1 MINLYTLP
9 GLAFNSP
16 SLSVPLIKGYLK
28 ENNITTKQYD
38 LTQKFFE
45 KCVNSNYIKKH
56 KSKYYNS
63 LKLDEKSIIYNID
76 KSIQYM
82 KSRRINTDKIIDSNE
97 IILEYLK
104 IYGNCYNIIWN
115 KKGLSFNTQL
125 DTIDKVIDYSLKTDN
140 IIFDDLYDIKNLSDG
155 DIVYM
160 SIQQPFQLVFA
171 LRFSKKIK
179 EKSNKIKVIFGGD
192 YITHIIA
199 NSEELMKKCKY
210 IDSILFYGEL
220 KFLIELID
228 YYKNNS
234 TSNISNVYLRKEEKI
249 IKNKI
254 EECNEYDKQKYIP
267 TFENLNL
274 NGYLSNLKMVNM
286 TLNYGCYHS
295 KCKFCSRYYY
305 YNGKGRYNLDKIFK
319 LIKELYLNEKI
330 EAIYFID
337 ECVPPEILIKL
348 ANFLIHN
355 NIKIKWMV
363 ETRID
368 KKLLDKRISKLL
380 YESGLREIS
389 FGIESISKKVLQSM
403 DKRIEIN
410 DAKEIMKNFYLSGIS
425 VSGTFM
431 IGYPTENFVDRYRT
445 LRFIK
450 KFKYI
455 DTFGLGVFTYMRNSI
470 LVNESDLDV
479 SKDLNLIYRLNNDKY
494 DDYMN
499 LIRKFNNTKKIKKY
513 SEIRNKIL
521 YRSEYMYLDRKKY
534 SLNFK

>member
-45 KCVNSNYIKKH
+45 RCINSNYIKKH

-63 LKLDEKSIIYNID
+63 LKIDEKSIIDNID

-82 KSRRINTDKIIDSNE
+82 KSRRINTKKIIDSNE
-97 IILEYLK
+97 MILEYLK

-228 YYKNNS
+228 YYKNNT

-254 EECNEYDKQKYIP
+254 VECNEYDKQKYIP

-305 YNGKGRYNLDKIFK
+305 YNGRGRYNLDKIFK

-348 ANFLIHN
+348 ANFLINN

-368 KKLLDKRISKLL
+368 KKLLDKGISKLM

-403 DKRIEIN
+403 DKRIEIH

>member
-45 KCVNSNYIKKH
+45 RCVNSNYLKKH

-63 LKLDEKSIIYNID
+63 LKLDEKSIIDNID

-125 DTIDKVIDYSLKTDN
+125 DTIDKVIDYSLKMN
-140 IIFDDLYDIKNLSDG
+140 SIIFDDLYDIKNLSDG

-199 NSEELMKKCKY
+199 NSEELMKKFKY

>member
-28 ENNITTKQYD
+28 ETNITTKQYD

-45 KCVNSNYIKKH
+45 RCVNSNYIKKH

-63 LKLDEKSIIYNID
+63 LKIDEKSIIDNID
-76 KSIQYM
+76 RSIQYM
-82 KSRRINTDKIIDSNE
+82 KSRRINTEKIIDSNE
-97 IILEYLK
+97 MILEYLK

-125 DTIDKVIDYSLKTDN
+125 DTIDKVIDYSLKMN
-140 IIFDDLYDIKNLSDG
+140 SIIFDDLYDIKNLSDG

-228 YYKNNS
+228 YYKNNTTNS
-234 TSNISNVYLRKEEKI
+234 ISNVYLRKEEKI

-348 ANFLIHN
+348 ANFLINN

-368 KKLLDKRISKLL
+368 KKLLDKRISKLM

-403 DKRIEIN
+403 DKRIEIH

-494 DDYMN
+494 DDYIN
-499 LIRKFNNTKKIKKY
+499 LIKKFNNTKKIKKY
-513 SEIRNKIL
+513 SEIRNKLL